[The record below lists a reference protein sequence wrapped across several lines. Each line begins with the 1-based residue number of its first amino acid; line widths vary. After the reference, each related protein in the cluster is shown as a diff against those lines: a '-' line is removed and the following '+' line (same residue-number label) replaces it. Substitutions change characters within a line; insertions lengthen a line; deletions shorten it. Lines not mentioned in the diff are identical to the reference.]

1 MPRQSYNK
9 LRNRLTPEQRQ
20 EAEVQA
26 KKHMADMLLA
36 EIRREVG
43 LTQEQLADAMG
54 ITQPTLSKHE
64 AQSDMQVRTLQLLV
78 HALGGELEIGAHLP
92 QGDVRIT
99 QFRQPKAQLA
109 K

>member
-1 MPRQSYNK
+1 MPRQSYAK
-9 LRNRLTPEQRQ
+9 LRNRLAPEQPQ
-20 EAEVQA
+20 QAEVLA

-43 LTQEQLADAMG
+43 LTQEQLAEAMG

-64 AQSDMQVRTLQLLV
+64 AQSDMQVSTLQRLV
-78 HALGGELEIGAHLP
+78 HALGGELEIVAHLP

-99 QFRQPKAQLA
+99 QFRESQAQFA
-109 K
+109 E